1 MAGNLFDGITD
12 GAKALKQVGLAVGG
26 LIVMMVVI
34 FLIVGSV
41 TKQASDGNI
50 PVSNDTINN
59 MTALEGDL
67 ADSKDSIITGVGIVL
82 GFVGLAV
89 VFILIKYLMGKKE
102 SESVVDF

>member
-12 GAKALKQVGLAVGG
+12 GAKALKAVGAAVGG
-26 LIVMMVVI
+26 LIVLLLVI

-41 TKQASDGNI
+41 TKQADDGNI
-50 PVSNDTINN
+50 PVSNDTVNN

-67 ADSKDSIITGVGIVL
+67 ADSKDDIIAGVGIVL

-89 VFILIKYLMGKKE
+89 IFILIKYLMGKKE
-102 SESVVDF
+102 SEAVVDF